1 MFRKNLLKLKQKMK
15 EDNIDLAIITDDDSL
30 YYFTGYYNFLHM
42 DFFRPTILLVPKDDE
57 ITLITPLLDV
67 LLIEKDKRLCKIL
80 IDKFNLKKNYN
91 IFNED
96 ILKFD
101 INPNEHIDVI
111 FGNLPYN
118 ISTQILA
125 RFIKFKKWPPSFKK
139 IIFMFQKEVAD
150 RIVAKNNSKNFGRL
164 SILCNWR
171 LEIKKHF
178 NVSRNCFFPK
188 PNVDSTVLS
197 FIPKTKFFNIKNP
210 KNLENITR
218 ILFSNRRKIIKK
230 NFIKLFGKNNVADDL
245 NLDLNKRPE
254 ELTSETYY
262 KIAIKYEELFG

>member
-1 MFRKNLLKLKQKMK
+1 M
-15 EDNIDLAIITDDDSL
+15 
-30 YYFTGYYNFLHM
+30 
-42 DFFRPTILLVPKDDE
+42 
-57 ITLITPLLDV
+57 
-67 LLIEKDKRLCKIL
+67 
-80 IDKFNLKKNYN
+80 
-91 IFNED
+91 
-96 ILKFD
+96 
-101 INPNEHIDVI
+101 
-111 FGNLPYN
+111 PYN
-118 ISTQILA
+118 ISTKILTSL
-125 RFIKFKKWPPSFKK
+125 ILTNDWPPWYDVLV
-139 IIFMFQKEVAD
+139 FMFQKEVAD
-150 RIVAKNNSKNFGRL
+150 RIVAKNNSKNFGGL

-254 ELTSETYY
+254 ELTSETFY
-262 KIAIKYEELFG
+262 KITIKYEELFG